1 MQAYQ
6 DMVFSTAAR
15 LTGNDAQAEDI
26 AQEVFLKAYEHFG
39 QLRSSVTAGGWLKTV
54 ATNLTLNYLSRYRRR
69 WRFFSEL
76 GSEESDDEPEFDFA
90 DQQALPDASLE
101 DIHASQ
107 RQLAIQNALNRLP
120 EQQRVPLVLYHF
132 EEMPYEQIA
141 QQLRVS
147 LAKVKTDI
155 RRARIAL
162 AKLLTQS
169 GFAQATE

>member
-1 MQAYQ
+1 
-6 DMVFSTAAR
+6 
-15 LTGNDAQAEDI
+15 
-26 AQEVFLKAYEHFG
+26 
-39 QLRSSVTAGGWLKTV
+39 
-54 ATNLTLNYLSRYRRR
+54 
-69 WRFFSEL
+69 
-76 GSEESDDEPEFDFA
+76 
-90 DQQALPDASLE
+90 LE